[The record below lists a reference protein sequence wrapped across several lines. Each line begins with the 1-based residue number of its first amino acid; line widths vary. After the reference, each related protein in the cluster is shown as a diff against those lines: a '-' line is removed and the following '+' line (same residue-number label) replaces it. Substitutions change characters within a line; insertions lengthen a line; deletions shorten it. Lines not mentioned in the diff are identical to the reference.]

1 MLFISSVT
9 DRTCRL
15 NTVGTAAIIEQG
27 ADYTFCAPDIGNN
40 AHIIPL
46 TNTVDKTP
54 TAIPAHCL
62 AVSLSL
68 KPKTA

>member
-9 DRTCRL
+9 DGSCRL

-46 TNTVDKTP
+46 TNTVDKMP